1 MFRFKKVEFMSPLST
16 SIGVNVS
23 NAEQQRQTSSNKLH
37 IVTSMSA
44 NFSFMIFFFGFYD
57 SIWAASNINVSD
69 C

>member
-1 MFRFKKVEFMSPLST
+1 MFRFKKVEFMSPLT
-16 SIGVNVS
+16 TPIGVNVS

-44 NFSFMIFFFGFYD
+44 NFSFMNFFGFYD

>member
-1 MFRFKKVEFMSPLST
+1 MFRFKKVEFMSPLTT

-44 NFSFMIFFFGFYD
+44 NFSFMIFFGFYD